1 MSMSMSRPLTMKMD
15 FEEIP
20 VMLPKLL
27 EHCVSINVISME
39 QVNAIIEYFI
49 KLKNGE
55 IDDKEIN
62 EIKSFLGK
70 KDFSDFEKFFVRL
83 TQKSLSSKGKTMS
96 KRNSM
101 SEGCNKKGCNKTE
114 KGCNKKGCNKTEKG
128 GNKKGGNKKGGNK
141 KGGNKT
147 EKGGNKKSCKKNRIS
162 NKSHSKRSNY
172 FSGGHNT
179 WNAYLRSFTDTD
191 VCQICNDD
199 FTIWQWI
206 FSTSCQSCGKNFHV
220 ECISDYFKTLRE
232 QHPNRTTQFPC
243 PNCRFVGENHGPMV
257 LSNSFL
263 SGETSGRGEFDNP
276 SSGRIIDYPITWIL
290 AILLISYLINLINR

>member
-1 MSMSMSRPLTMKMD
+1 MSMSRPLTMKMD

-27 EHCVSINVISME
+27 EYCVSINVISIE

-62 EIKSFLGK
+62 KIKSFLGK

-101 SEGCNKKGCNKTE
+101 SEGCNKKE
-114 KGCNKKGCNKTEKG
+114 KGS
-128 GNKKGGNKKGGNK
+128 
-141 KGGNKT
+141 
-147 EKGGNKKSCKKNRIS
+147 NKKSCKKNRIS
-162 NKSHSKRSNY
+162 NKSHSKRTNY
-172 FSGGHNT
+172 FSGGHNS

-191 VCQICNDD
+191 VCQICNDY

-220 ECISDYFKTLRE
+220 ECISDYFKTLSQQPPYR
-232 QHPNRTTQFPC
+232 TQFPC
-243 PNCRFVGENHGPMV
+243 PNCRFVGENTHGPMG

-263 SGETSGRGEFDNP
+263 LGETSGRGEFDNA

-290 AILLISYLINLINR
+290 AILLISYIINLINNRQTI